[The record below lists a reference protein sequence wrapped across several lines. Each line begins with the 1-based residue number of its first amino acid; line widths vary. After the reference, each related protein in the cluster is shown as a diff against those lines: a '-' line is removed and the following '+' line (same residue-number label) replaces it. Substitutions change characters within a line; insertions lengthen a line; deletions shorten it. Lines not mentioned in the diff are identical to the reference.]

1 MKYETKHK
9 KIILFFVMEAENVLF
24 WFTLAV
30 EGDVSKM
37 EQLYSDGD
45 VDVNVKDKVRYFC
58 DNNFKNI

>member
-1 MKYETKHK
+1 
-9 KIILFFVMEAENVLF
+9 MEAENVLF